1 MVTNTTLID
10 MDYSLLLKSS
20 STEMIL
26 IGKCKEGSSL
36 SLNFSLLNG
45 LKLYQM
51 YVVIKTPESRQIYIL
66 VQFIN
71 CNTVSS
77 L

>member
-26 IGKCKEGSSL
+26 ICKCKEGSSL

-51 YVVIKTPESRQIYIL
+51 YVVIKTLESDRYI
-66 VQFIN
+66 F
-71 CNTVSS
+71 
-77 L
+77 

>member
-26 IGKCKEGSSL
+26 IGTCKEGSSL

-51 YVVIKTPESRQIYIL
+51 YVVIKTLESDRYIF
-66 VQFIN
+66 QFN
-71 CNTVSS
+71 LSTVT

>member
-26 IGKCKEGSSL
+26 IGTCKEGSSL
-36 SLNFSLLNG
+36 SLNFSLLTG

-51 YVVIKTPESRQIYIL
+51 YVVIKTLESDRYIF
-66 VQFIN
+66 QFN
-71 CNTVSS
+71 LSTVT